1 LRLNKTNKK
10 DGHMGE
16 AESAIVGERDHSLAV
31 GPVLLG
37 ERIVSLDVLRG
48 IAVLGILVMNI
59 YAFAMPF
66 PIAYSNP
73 LAMGGTE
80 LHNVGTWFF
89 THIFFDQKFLSIFA
103 MLFGA
108 GVILM
113 TGRAESRGGK
123 YGRIFYRRQF
133 WLIVIGAVHGYLI
146 WFGDILFTYAV
157 IGMLVFLV
165 RKRRPK
171 TLIIIACLLLPLA
184 LFMSYGFSVNA
195 EQTQAEASEI
205 TALQQA
211 GEELTEEQEKLLDDW
226 EQFRA
231 FVAPTDADL
240 QKDLE
245 AYKGSYTEIVAHRAP
260 IVASMQV
267 FTTLFFG
274 ISRVAA
280 LMMIGMALMKLG
292 VFSGERTHA
301 FYRNLM
307 LAGYLIGLPFAI
319 FSAFDLYAH
328 QFDTQYAMRVGG
340 IANYFA
346 SLSIA
351 FGHIGLILLIFKSGA
366 MQRVLA
372 SFANVGRMAIT
383 NYIMHSVIL
392 TTVFYGY
399 GLGLYGTIPRFRQM
413 GLVILVILLQLFVS
427 TWWLNRYRFGP
438 VEWLWRSLT
447 YWKWQSM
454 RSE

>member
-16 AESAIVGERDHSLAV
+16 AEFAIVGERDHSLAV

-66 PIAYSNP
+66 IAYANP
-73 LAMGGTE
+73 LAMGGNE
-80 LHNVGTWFF
+80 LHNIGTWFF

-195 EQTQAEASEI
+195 ERTQAEASEI

-319 FSAFDLYAH
+319 FSACASVRYAVRDAGRRHCELFRQSIHRVRAYRPDIVDLQIRRDA
-328 QFDTQYAMRVGG
+328 AC
-340 IANYFA
+340 
-346 SLSIA
+346 
-351 FGHIGLILLIFKSGA
+351 IGELRK
-366 MQRVLA
+366 R
-372 SFANVGRMAIT
+372 RP
-383 NYIMHSVIL
+383 
-392 TTVFYGY
+392 YGY
-399 GLGLYGTIPRFRQM
+399 HELHHALGHFDDG
-413 GLVILVILLQLFVS
+413 IL
-427 TWWLNRYRFGP
+427 
-438 VEWLWRSLT
+438 WLWARSLRDDPT
-447 YWKWQSM
+447 FSADGARNPRHSAAAICQHLVAESIPF
-454 RSE
+454 RTR

>member
-16 AESAIVGERDHSLAV
+16 AEFAIVGERDHSLAV

-66 PIAYSNP
+66 IAYANP
-73 LAMGGTE
+73 LAMGGNE
-80 LHNVGTWFF
+80 LHNIGTWFF

-171 TLIIIACLLLPLA
+171 TLIIIRSKRNCSMTGNSFGRSWHQQMRTCRRTWRLTKGATRRSSRIVRQLSLPCRYSRLCS
-184 LFMSYGFSVNA
+184 LGFH
-195 EQTQAEASEI
+195 AS
-205 TALQQA
+205 
-211 GEELTEEQEKLLDDW
+211 
-226 EQFRA
+226 
-231 FVAPTDADL
+231 
-240 QKDLE
+240 
-245 AYKGSYTEIVAHRAP
+245 
-260 IVASMQV
+260 
-267 FTTLFFG
+267 
-274 ISRVAA
+274 
-280 LMMIGMALMKLG
+280 
-292 VFSGERTHA
+292 
-301 FYRNLM
+301 
-307 LAGYLIGLPFAI
+307 
-319 FSAFDLYAH
+319 
-328 QFDTQYAMRVGG
+328 
-340 IANYFA
+340 
-346 SLSIA
+346 
-351 FGHIGLILLIFKSGA
+351 
-366 MQRVLA
+366 
-372 SFANVGRMAIT
+372 
-383 NYIMHSVIL
+383 
-392 TTVFYGY
+392 
-399 GLGLYGTIPRFRQM
+399 PR
-413 GLVILVILLQLFVS
+413 
-427 TWWLNRYRFGP
+427 
-438 VEWLWRSLT
+438 
-447 YWKWQSM
+447 
-454 RSE
+454 